1 MLACRVVL
9 SSPLTDWR
17 ISGSGKVEETFACG
31 INLCG
36 ADDRLKLGAESGATS
51 TGGANGV
58 GVRLE
63 LGAEDG
69 ATSTGGDNGFGVR
82 LELGAEGGATSSGGA
97 SGFGAVWASAAPGI
111 IRAAAKQAPVKSITR
126 AERAPSFR
134 VFNICSPWRRRLG
147 ASRYNID

>member
-17 ISGSGKVEETFACG
+17 IYGSGKVEATFACG

-82 LELGAEGGATSSGGA
+82 LELGAEGGRHP
-97 SGFGAVWASAAPGI
+97 VAA
-111 IRAAAKQAPVKSITR
+111 
-126 AERAPSFR
+126 R
-134 VFNICSPWRRRLG
+134 V
-147 ASRYNID
+147 A